1 MNVRAWKRE
10 TCLKAIRH
18 LDLQGKSPE
27 EIIMLAWT
35 DGWEHALDVCLKLEQ
50 ELDRDVLATP
60 PEFTD
65 GRLPHSTPI
74 AGGDPCASTLD
85 PVQEELGV

>member
-10 TCLKAIRH
+10 TCLNAIRK

-27 EIIMLAWT
+27 EILMLAWE
-35 DGWEHALDVCLKLEQ
+35 DGWEHALDLCIKLEQ
-50 ELDRDVLATP
+50 AIDHNAFDAR

-65 GRLPHSTPI
+65 GR
-74 AGGDPCASTLD
+74 A
-85 PVQEELGV
+85 

>member
-10 TCLKAIRH
+10 TCLNAIRK

-27 EIIMLAWT
+27 EILMLAWE
-35 DGWEHALDVCLKLEQ
+35 DGWEHALDLCIKLEQ
-50 ELDRDVLATP
+50 AIDHNAFDAR

-65 GRLPHSTPI
+65 GRS
-74 AGGDPCASTLD
+74 
-85 PVQEELGV
+85 

>member
-10 TCLKAIRH
+10 TCLNAIRK

-35 DGWEHALDVCLKLEQ
+35 DGWEHALDLCIKLEQ
-50 ELDRDVLATP
+50 AIDHNAFDAR

-65 GRLPHSTPI
+65 GR
-74 AGGDPCASTLD
+74 A
-85 PVQEELGV
+85 

>member
-10 TCLKAIRH
+10 TCLNAIRK

-27 EIIMLAWT
+27 EILMLAWT

-50 ELDRDVLATP
+50 AIDHNAFDAR

-65 GRLPHSTPI
+65 GR
-74 AGGDPCASTLD
+74 A
-85 PVQEELGV
+85 

>member
-10 TCLKAIRH
+10 TCLNAIRK

-27 EIIMLAWT
+27 EILMIAWT
-35 DGWEHALDVCLKLEQ
+35 DGWEHALDLCIKLEQ
-50 ELDRDVLATP
+50 AIDHNAFDAR

-65 GRLPHSTPI
+65 GRS
-74 AGGDPCASTLD
+74 
-85 PVQEELGV
+85 

>member
-10 TCLKAIRH
+10 TCLNAIRK

-27 EIIMLAWT
+27 EILMLAWT
-35 DGWEHALDVCLKLEQ
+35 DGWEHALDLCIKLEQ
-50 ELDRDVLATP
+50 AIDHNAFDAR

-65 GRLPHSTPI
+65 GRS
-74 AGGDPCASTLD
+74 
-85 PVQEELGV
+85 

>member
-10 TCLKAIRH
+10 TCLNAIRK

-27 EIIMLAWT
+27 EILMLAWT
-35 DGWEHALDVCLKLEQ
+35 DGWEHALDLCIKLEQ
-50 ELDRDVLATP
+50 AIDHNAFDAR

-65 GRLPHSTPI
+65 GR
-74 AGGDPCASTLD
+74 A
-85 PVQEELGV
+85 

>member
-10 TCLKAIRH
+10 TCLNAIRK

-27 EIIMLAWT
+27 EILMIAWT
-35 DGWEHALDVCLKLEQ
+35 DGWEHALDLCIKLEQ
-50 ELDRDVLATP
+50 AIDHNAFDAR

-65 GRLPHSTPI
+65 GR
-74 AGGDPCASTLD
+74 A
-85 PVQEELGV
+85 

>member
-1 MNVRAWKRE
+1 MSQRN
-10 TCLKAIRH
+10 TRH
-18 LDLQGKSPE
+18 LNLQGKSPE

-35 DGWEHALDVCLKLEQ
+35 DGWKHALDVCLKLEK

-65 GRLPHSTPI
+65 GRLPHSTHI

>member
-27 EIIMLAWT
+27 EILMLAWE
-35 DGWEHALDVCLKLEQ
+35 DGWEHALDLCIKLEQ
-50 ELDRDVLATP
+50 AIDHNAFDAR

-65 GRLPHSTPI
+65 GR
-74 AGGDPCASTLD
+74 A
-85 PVQEELGV
+85 

>member
-10 TCLKAIRH
+10 TCLNAIRK

-35 DGWEHALDVCLKLEQ
+35 DGWEHALDLCIKLEQ
-50 ELDRDVLATP
+50 AIDHNTFDAR

>member
-10 TCLKAIRH
+10 TCLNAICK

-27 EIIMLAWT
+27 EILMLAWT

-50 ELDRDVLATP
+50 ELDRDVLAAP
-60 PEFTD
+60 PEFDD
-65 GRLPHSTPI
+65 GR
-74 AGGDPCASTLD
+74 A
-85 PVQEELGV
+85 